1 MNSDW
6 LDVAAAD
13 SVPDGDIIAVD
24 SGLTAGREIA
34 LVRLGAEVFAIDA
47 TCTHGKA
54 KLCGGFVEEDGSIE
68 CPLHQGRFDVRTGR
82 ALCAPLTQDLSV
94 HAVRVDGGRV
104 LVRLSAGPAEQMQ
117 FSRNPSAT

>member
-1 MNSDW
+1 MNRDW

-13 SVPDGDIIAVD
+13 EVPTGDIVAVNPA
-24 SGLTAGREIA
+24 STAGREIA

-54 KLCGGFVEEDGSIE
+54 NLCGGFVEDDGSIE

-82 ALCAPLTQDLSV
+82 ALCAPLTQDLAV
-94 HAVRVDGGRV
+94 HEVRVEGGRV
-104 LVRLSAGPAEQMQ
+104 FLRLAE
-117 FSRNPSAT
+117 S